1 MDEIYFKISIVN
13 ILYIV
18 QNIYKKRGEG
28 KRRRRRR
35 ENKKKSDYNY
45 KQENLILIK
54 NFRISNFTIIYKL

>member
-18 QNIYKKRGEG
+18 QNIYKKGG
-28 KRRRRRR
+28 GGRRRRR